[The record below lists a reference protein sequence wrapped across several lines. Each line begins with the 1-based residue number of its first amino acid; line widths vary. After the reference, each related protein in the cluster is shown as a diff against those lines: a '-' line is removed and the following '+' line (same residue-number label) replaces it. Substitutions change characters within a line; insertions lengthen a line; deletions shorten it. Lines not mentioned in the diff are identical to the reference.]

1 MSRVISVTN
10 HKGGVGKTT
19 IVANLGFS
27 LARQF
32 KVLLVDLDPQAN
44 LTSGLGL
51 SGNENTL
58 AKYFKEKIHFRSPQV
73 TPYAINPY
81 VHIIPG
87 SAELLKLEYQLYEA
101 VRSDSILGELLIPVK
116 KSYDLI
122 LLDCPPS
129 FNIFTINA
137 LSCSNLILAPA
148 KPEIFSVHGI
158 EFLKKFA
165 TTHEIPFKIVF
176 NQINIQSLLHKRV
189 MEQVTRD
196 YNGNLLT
203 NNIRNSIALAEA
215 FESAQDIFNY
225 RGNSSAADDFV
236 NLADELIPYI

>member
-1 MSRVISVTN
+1 MSRVISVSN

-27 LARQF
+27 MARQF
-32 KVLLVDLDPQAN
+32 KVLLVDLDPQSN
-44 LTSGLGL
+44 LSSGLGL
-51 SGNENTL
+51 ANSENTL
-58 AKYFKEKIHFRSPQV
+58 AKYLKEKIHFRWPTV
-73 TPYAINPY
+73 TPHVINPY

-87 SAELLKLEYQLYEA
+87 SADLLKLEYQLHES
-101 VRSDSILGELLIPVK
+101 VRAESVLNEILGPIK

-122 LLDCPPS
+122 ILDCPPS

-165 TTHEIPFKIVF
+165 NAHGIPFKIVF
-176 NQINIQSLLHKRV
+176 NQINTQSLLHKRI

-196 YNGNLLT
+196 YDGNLLS
-203 NNIRNSIALAEA
+203 NSIRNSIALAEA

-225 RGNSSAADDFV
+225 KSNSSAADDFTK
-236 NLADELIPYI
+236 LADELIPYI